1 MNRYGLSDQD
11 LDKVYGIF
19 EVTSYERHKSG
30 FGHVPRN
37 EFGFFKGY
45 IHEIL
50 FYICEKGM
58 DFDFLNIKKI
68 GDIQDIDSSI
78 IDLVDCV
85 NVQIDYDTLQILEK
99 NNIIK
104 SYKEKQKMGNAN
116 SIYTIYNKNFNLYK
130 ANKIAKERE
139 IGRILGKLNPDEIKF
154 LREMDVLN

>member
-19 EVTSYERHKSG
+19 EVISYERHKSG

-37 EFGFFKGY
+37 GFGFFKGY

-50 FYICEKGM
+50 FHICEKGM
-58 DFDFLNIKKI
+58 DLDFLSFKKI
-68 GDIQDIDSSI
+68 DIQDIDSSI

-85 NVQIDYDTLQILEK
+85 NVQIDYDTLQILKK

-104 SYKEKQKMGNAN
+104 SYKEKQQMGNAD
-116 SIYTIYNKNFNLYK
+116 SIYTIYNKNFNPYK
-130 ANKIAKERE
+130 ANKVAKEKE
-139 IGRILGKLNPDEIKF
+139 VGRILSKLNPDEIKF
-154 LREMDVLN
+154 LREMNVLN